1 MRKTENYE
9 DDAAR
14 FNFFF
19 FFLPPPQCTGCA
31 ILICFSRK
39 SCPIPSSPP
48 SGEIKMFGQES
59 NGLQWMGF
67 FLKLNSY
74 RIITIIY
81 FQGNIIYFESPC
93 TQPREIHA
101 NAPFDR

>member
-1 MRKTENYE
+1 
-9 DDAAR
+9 
-14 FNFFF
+14 
-19 FFLPPPQCTGCA
+19 
-31 ILICFSRK
+31 
-39 SCPIPSSPP
+39 
-48 SGEIKMFGQES
+48 MFGQES

-101 NAPFDR
+101 NAPVRSMISPPSRVSRFLEKTKW